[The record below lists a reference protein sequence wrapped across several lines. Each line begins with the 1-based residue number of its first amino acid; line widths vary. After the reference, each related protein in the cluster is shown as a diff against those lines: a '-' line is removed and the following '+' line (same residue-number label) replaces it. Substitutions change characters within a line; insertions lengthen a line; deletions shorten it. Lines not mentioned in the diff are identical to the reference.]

1 MRNKISILIVLL
13 LVFLLGGCYY
23 DSPHPADEWDM
34 TEAQLDSL
42 SFYSSHHY
50 TQNYNFIVTADSLVL
65 VEQQPEE
72 KVTDLQTD
80 SLTVRKGD
88 RLVVADIRM
97 VPTDSIDSVWIKVA
111 RDQSTLGWL
120 HESKLLPGVEPDD
133 PISQFINTFSNTHL
147 LIFLVVACFVCVAYL
162 MHYLLKHRS
171 KIVHF
176 NDIDSFY
183 PTLLT
188 LIVASAATLYAS
200 IQLFVPETWR
210 HFYFNP
216 TLNPFGLPLILSI
229 FLIAVWAIIIVSL
242 AALQDTLHQL
252 YVGESILYMLG
263 LMGICAVDYV
273 IFSITTLYY
282 IGYVLLVAYFVF
294 ALWTYFSHSRCYY
307 LCGNCGAKLHK
318 KGRCP
323 HCGTI
328 NE

>member
-1 MRNKISILIVLL
+1 MVFVLS
-13 LVFLLGGCYY
+13 GCYY
-23 DSPHPADEWDM
+23 DSPKPTDEWGL
-34 TEAQLDSL
+34 TEAQVDSL
-42 SFYSSHHY
+42 SFYASHHY
-50 TQNYNFIVTADSLVL
+50 SQNYNFLVTADSLML

-72 KVTDLQTD
+72 KVTDLHTD
-80 SLTVRKGD
+80 SLKVNKDD
-88 RLVVADIRM
+88 RLVVADIRI
-97 VPTDSIDSVWIKVA
+97 VPTDSVDSVWVKVA
-111 RDQSTLGWL
+111 RDQSTLGWI
-120 HESKLLPGVEPDD
+120 HESRLLSGVEPDD
-133 PISQFINTFSNTHL
+133 SISQFINMFSNTHL
-147 LIFLVVACFVCVAYL
+147 LIFMVVFCFVGVAYL

-200 IQLFVPETWR
+200 IQLFVPDTWE

-216 TLNPFGLPLILSI
+216 TLNPFGLPPVLSI
-229 FLIAVWAIIIVSL
+229 FIIAVWAIVIVAL

-263 LMGICAVDYV
+263 LLGICAVDYV
-273 IFSITTLYY
+273 LFSITTLYY
-282 IGYVLLVAYFVF
+282 IGYLLLAAYYVF
-294 ALWTYFSHSRCYY
+294 ALWIYFSHSRCSY
-307 LCGNCGAKLHK
+307 LCGSCGVKLHK

-323 HCGTI
+323 HCGAM